1 MFQANNIKKWFR
13 LFLYTGVILIMSEG
27 VGQADPQWGKWKKDH
42 CSKPGYRQYSSVLE
56 NIPFG
61 HSWEVTCRATPVNKQ
76 KGIQGLPYDP
86 KLSRPP
92 RCITK
97 SMMWGEIDVRDKSC
111 DVKISAPKMQW
122 GAFKKDHCTQN
133 NKRQWSSVLHGIPPS
148 MSWQEACSAAARVPY
163 AKGSYP
169 KPLIDRLTVT
179 KGEDPNS
186 SLPDRCKEA
195 KTMGMSTGIWGEFDI
210 ADNSCKINYSDL
222 TWGTWA
228 DKGCVH
234 VNLSLSEQGTP
245 SGPKDLR
252 QYASVLWGIPPGYS
266 WENACK
272 NMPVRIEAGV
282 NSIVRDRAD
291 VCVRSSMNDLLKAGN
306 LIAATGAGLISGIGT
321 PASIGIAATGAA
333 IDLVLSNEEA
343 GAINMWGLVYVDDG
357 SCPVQ

>member
-1 MFQANNIKKWFR
+1 
-13 LFLYTGVILIMSEG
+13 
-27 VGQADPQWGKWKKDH
+27 
-42 CSKPGYRQYSSVLE
+42 
-56 NIPFG
+56 
-61 HSWEVTCRATPVNKQ
+61 
-76 KGIQGLPYDP
+76 
-86 KLSRPP
+86 
-92 RCITK
+92 
-97 SMMWGEIDVRDKSC
+97 
-111 DVKISAPKMQW
+111 
-122 GAFKKDHCTQN
+122 
-133 NKRQWSSVLHGIPPS
+133 
-148 MSWQEACSAAARVPY
+148 MSWQEACSAAAGVPY

-169 KPLIDRLTVT
+169 KALLDRLTVI

-210 ADNSCKINYSDL
+210 ADNSCKINYNDL

-291 VCVRSSMNDLLKAGN
+291 LCVRSSMNDLLKAGN